1 MIFINNTEST
11 LSVRHNRLVLAR
23 RNNLV
28 EQADLR
34 GLERL
39 GMHSFLS
46 LSNPRIATIS
56 ETARCPLVL
65 PMRTKK
71 STALP
76 MFAIIARCG
85 SSIPLCKTQSAKR
98 VTAWRAELAWRVQ
111 RLPACP
117 VFNAWSKSKASPP
130 RTSPTIIVSGQ

>member
-28 EQADLR
+28 EEADLR
-34 GLERL
+34 GSERL

-65 PMRTKK
+65 RRKQSGHPRNRTGIVCPSPRVLSAHGYH
-71 STALP
+71 STA
-76 MFAIIARCG
+76 G
-85 SSIPLCKTQSAKR
+85 SEVGETLASSTGN
-98 VTAWRAELAWRVQ
+98 RAVRQ
-111 RLPACP
+111 
-117 VFNAWSKSKASPP
+117 
-130 RTSPTIIVSGQ
+130 VS